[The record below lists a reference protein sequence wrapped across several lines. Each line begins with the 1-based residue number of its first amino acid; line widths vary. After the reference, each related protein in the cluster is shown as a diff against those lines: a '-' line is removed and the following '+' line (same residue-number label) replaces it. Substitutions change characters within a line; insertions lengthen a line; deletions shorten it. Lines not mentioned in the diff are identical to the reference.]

1 MTTRT
6 FTTKSG
12 TVFEW
17 EETNEV
23 LEALKQI
30 HQQQQPVPPV
40 RLNNT
45 VV

>member
-6 FTTKSG
+6 FTTKSA

-17 EETNEV
+17 EETDEV
-23 LEALKQI
+23 LEALKQL
-30 HQQQQPVPPV
+30 HQQQPVPPV
-40 RLNNT
+40 RPNNT

>member
-1 MTTRT
+1 MTIRT
-6 FTTKSG
+6 FTTKSA

-17 EETNEV
+17 EETDEV
-23 LEALKQI
+23 LEALKRL

-40 RLNNT
+40 RPNNT